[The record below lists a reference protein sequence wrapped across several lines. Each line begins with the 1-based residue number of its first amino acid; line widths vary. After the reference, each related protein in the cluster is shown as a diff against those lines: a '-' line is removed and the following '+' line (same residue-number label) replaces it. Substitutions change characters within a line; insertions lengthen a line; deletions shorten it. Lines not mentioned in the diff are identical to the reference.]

1 MTNTPQQSQNA
12 PRVDWDMIADQMEQ
26 QAAADGRDLTPEEK
40 VKMREGIQQLSTV
53 VDRFEE
59 TYLTKDGRSI
69 GERDPE
75 AIFAAVAEMA
85 EQQAATSGNE
95 FTPQQQ
101 AQMREGLNKVS
112 EAVFHAQNT
121 DWKAFAANAA
131 KRSALSTGRRFFYN
145 IVTSFSLYR
154 NDPYK
159 RRRMIYRLERGEEI
173 GLFELL
179 VGSRFGIGMVIRWIV
194 TLLVLAGIAF
204 YLWQQGLLPLIFN
217 SGVMG

>member
-1 MTNTPQQSQNA
+1 MTDSPQQPTNNE
-12 PRVDWDMIADQMEQ
+12 RVDWDVIADQMEQ
-26 QAAADGRDLTPEEK
+26 QAADEGRDLSPEEK
-40 VKMREGIQQLSTV
+40 AKMREGIQQLSNV
-53 VDRFEE
+53 ADRFEE

-69 GERDPE
+69 RERDPQ
-75 AIFAAVAEMA
+75 AIFAAMAEMA
-85 EQQAATSGNE
+85 EQQAAAEGNDL
-95 FTPQQQ
+95 TPQQQ

-112 EAVFHAQNT
+112 EAVFRAQNT

-131 KRSALSTGRRFFYN
+131 KRSAMSSGRRFFYS

-159 RRRMIYRLERGEEI
+159 RRRMINRLERGEEI

-179 VGSRFGIGMVIRWIV
+179 VGSRFGIGMVIRWLIG
-194 TLLVLAGIAF
+194 LLVLAGIAF

-217 SGVMG
+217 SAG